1 MKKITDWLKTAWNRT
16 KGFWAFV
23 FVAALLGG
31 GWYVFLA
38 LINKP
43 PLETTPVLIMVWASL
58 ILLILSAFPEILN
71 RIKKLKVGD
80 VEVEL
85 QDVLQKS
92 KEENQVSLDE
102 VDYSMMF
109 EKGDLRRLKSI
120 VVSAMKEPE
129 KTCFLV
135 VNVFETRISIFALA
149 AYLYFLSFVTKSIV
163 IIFVSDPSRQLK
175 PKSIKKSSVIGVIN
189 GEIVLKE
196 IFLRYRNIY
205 QRLVNASTEFVR
217 NNDNGDDNENNL
229 VNFLN
234 GIDLL
239 RNREQFELMNEY
251 RLNSQQVA
259 SWFAGELEDKVISS
273 KLTESDRSTLKKSLS
288 NKDEFIIV
296 TDENDVVVSVIPIRE
311 YSRIFTLRI
320 MSAN

>member
-1 MKKITDWLKTAWNRT
+1 MKKLTEWLKTAWKKT

-31 GWYVFLA
+31 SWYVFLA
-38 LINKP
+38 LISKP
-43 PLETTPVLIMVWASL
+43 PLETTPVMIMVWASL
-58 ILLILSAFPEILN
+58 ILLILAAFPEILN

-109 EKGDLRRLKSI
+109 EKGDLRRLKSL

-129 KTCFLV
+129 RTYFLV
-135 VNVFETRISIFALA
+135 VNVFELRISIFALA
-149 AYLYFLSFVTKSIV
+149 AYLYFLGFVAKSIV
-163 IIFVSDPSRQLK
+163 VIFISDPSRQLK
-175 PKSIKKSSVIGVIN
+175 PKSIKKSSVIGVVN
-189 GEIVLKE
+189 GQIVLKE
-196 IFLRYRNIY
+196 IFLRYRNVY
-205 QRLVNASTEFVR
+205 QRLVNVSTEFVR
-217 NNDNGDDNENNL
+217 NNDDEDNENNL

-239 RNREQFELMNEY
+239 RNRDQIEQMNEY

-259 SWFAGELEDKVISS
+259 SWFAGELDDRAISS